1 MVNSFCKSSVQ
12 DKQYLTCHP
21 SKVSFLVSF
30 PLFPEKKNFTLDKN
44 LSLTASW
51 RLPTVEHVLHNGEP
65 D

>member
-1 MVNSFCKSSVQ
+1 MVNSLGKSSVQ

-30 PLFPEKKNFTLDKN
+30 PLFPEKNFTLDKN
-44 LSLTASW
+44 LSLTDSW
-51 RLPTVEHVLHNGEP
+51 RRPTVEHVSHNGEP